1 MYKNKEKKIDFH
13 CDPYRN
19 DEEVRKQRNKKM
31 ESGVF
36 LIEEEKYGNK
46 KNKETDKYIAKFQ
59 NLFNFNCNVS
69 CGSICG
75 GYVFN

>member
-1 MYKNKEKKIDFH
+1 
-13 CDPYRN
+13 
-19 DEEVRKQRNKKM
+19 M
-31 ESGVF
+31 EGGVF
-36 LIEEEKYGNK
+36 SIEEEKYGNK